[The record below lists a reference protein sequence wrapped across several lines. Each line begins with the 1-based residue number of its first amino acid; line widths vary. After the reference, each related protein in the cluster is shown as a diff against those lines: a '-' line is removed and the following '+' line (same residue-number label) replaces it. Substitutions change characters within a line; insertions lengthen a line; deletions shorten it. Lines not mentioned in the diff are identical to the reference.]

1 MVKAEHKYQ
10 IICDCKLKFPRAQ
23 RTHCPGCNLAID
35 HMKNPLFLHY
45 IYYHCTKKK
54 NPDCPEGSVQELYID
69 DSLASYF
76 KENFKISKSLHDWCM
91 ENLETLDAHD
101 AKDGS
106 EKKVSLETT
115 LAKKRNEYK
124 ELVLMKTRGLIS
136 DEDFVELKDAQ
147 KGEIE
152 ALERTVSANGC
163 TDQTKVKETRRAFEL
178 SLGIEEIFKT
188 GTVQEKKGLLLE
200 IGSNL
205 TLQGKKLSVY
215 NTGVYKKIIDGLL
228 LAKQENPAFEPEKCE
243 VDKGRNEVF
252 ASVCPT
258 LLNTSV

>member
-1 MVKAEHKYQ
+1 MVTAEHKYQ

-23 RTHCPGCNLAID
+23 RTHCPGCNTAID
-35 HMKNPLFLHY
+35 RMKNPLFLHY
-45 IYYHCTKKK
+45 VYYHCTKKK
-54 NPDCPEGSVQELYID
+54 HPGCTEGSVQELYID

-91 ENLETLDAHD
+91 ENLETLDARD
-101 AKDGS
+101 AKNGS
-106 EKKVSLETT
+106 EKKVSLEAT

-136 DEDFVELKDAQ
+136 DEDFVELRGSQ

-152 ALERTVSANGC
+152 ALERIVSANGC
-163 TDQTKVKETRRAFEL
+163 TDQTKVKEARRAFEL

-228 LAKQENPAFEPEKCE
+228 LAKQENPAFEPENCE
-243 VDKGRNEVF
+243 VDKGRNDVF

-258 LLNTSV
+258 LLRD